1 MAKSRVTL
9 TVNDLW
15 SLVIVEE
22 DTGEIRVSVTDD
34 LRIDGVVDLDSKSM
48 QYLKAWVNAEV
59 LRDIDFA

>member
-22 DTGEIRVSVTDD
+22 DSGDLVVSIKDD
-34 LRIDGVVDLDSKSM
+34 THLEDTVDLDSRAM
-48 QYLKAWVNAEV
+48 QYLKAWVNNEV
-59 LRDIDFA
+59 LREGGH